1 MSAAIPMAPVLNRRL
16 VLESPERVPDG
27 AGGGGLG
34 WLELGVLWG
43 AITPRAGR
51 ELERGG
57 RQGSRVSHRI
67 LVRAAPVGAS
77 TRPRADQRFRE
88 NGRTFRIR
96 AVTEADARGRF
107 LTCWADE
114 ETTA

>member
-16 VLESPERVPDG
+16 VLETQQRVGDG
-27 AGGGGLG
+27 AGGALVN
-34 WLELGVLWG
+34 WAELGVLWG
-43 AITPRAGR
+43 AVTPRAGR

-67 LVRAAPVGAS
+67 LVRAAPMGAE

-88 NGRTFRIR
+88 DGRTYRIR

-114 ETTA
+114 EAAG